1 MPEPEAYPG
10 NQVHKDTHPNGV
22 PAPVDDLTT
31 DDQVEVSTSVENKF
45 CQPAIAGNIDRC
57 VSSKTTNRHEVELLE
72 RGVIQHGLS
81 HPTDQLLVQ
90 LDVVLLGTS
99 NCCFRIS
106 LELGPGRMSRST
118 SPNIATL
125 GCRSL
130 ELNNSAVF
138 DAFLDKPRNMRNR
151 YSRVKGQSVNLA
163 DTFVALVSHSDNP
176 IDNSAWKF
184 GLNGLHGPSTRD
196 RRFNECKSVPELNSG
211 EVSRLQIHFR
221 STQGG
226 ALLNL
231 DLGNARLTRR
241 LPSEKF
247 ESPAMAVFEL
257 RSCGGWC
264 QSSHAKSQEKD
275 PYPCRYQ
282 SKFLA
287 NFTHDTE
294 AQYSKL
300 ANGDVS
306 VTRGKMTLALS
317 TDSLA
322 CFLGPVNLRGPAS
335 YQNVAPKIILT
346 TELNSCV
353 LRTGLA
359 RSQIDEARLSSAR
372 ELVAIN
378 QIIKHNSTL
387 YTQGDCDIP
396 RHKLREET
404 AGEPM
409 RNITIANG
417 TLPAFRA
424 VQIDEFGPFHG
435 ETLDQNLSVGFS
447 VLVITCTTTNAVI
460 VWIIDNSEV
469 NSILRAIYQHSYVY
483 GFPTV
488 TYVGW
493 TDQVRVVDYE
503 FNSITT
509 RSQLRATIK
518 TTQVW
523 EAIRLWVVD
532 RRIFLDCAS
541 RRNTRHMRDIISSL
555 YRLSPTEVYLDKVVT
570 SSKLRAEFENLDP
583 ADREGMSGYNWQDH
597 IDKIPF
603 PGSVNCSYHRAPT
616 QDPQIGDFVWFV
628 HMERTRYPMPIAD
641 AVHRHAIWRTGRIF
655 AIEDHQWMVEPL
667 YHVSYL
673 CTTGRGY
680 KRPTQWTVSRCTI
693 ARPLGALVL
702 VAHAEE
708 ISSLP
713 ARW

>member
-1 MPEPEAYPG
+1 MPELGAYLG
-10 NQVHKDTHPNGV
+10 NQAYNNTHPNGV

-31 DDQVEVSTSVENKF
+31 YVTVNNKF
-45 CQPAIAGNIDRC
+45 CQPATAGNIDRC
-57 VSSKTTNRHEVELLE
+57 VSSKITNRHEVELLDG
-72 RGVIQHGLS
+72 GVFQHGIIN
-81 HPTDQLLVQ
+81 PTDQLLVQ
-90 LDVVLLGTS
+90 LDVVLLGTNS
-99 NCCFRIS
+99 CCFRIS
-106 LELGPGRMSRST
+106 LDSGPGRMSGSA
-118 SPNIATL
+118 SPNAATL
-125 GCRSL
+125 GCRCL
-130 ELNNSAVF
+130 ELKNSAAF
-138 DAFLDKPRNMRNR
+138 DDFLDNPRIMKNG
-151 YSRVKGQSVNLA
+151 YSRVQGQSVNLA
-163 DTFVALVSHSDNP
+163 YTLVTLVTHADNP
-176 IDNSAWKF
+176 FDNSAWKF
-184 GLNGLHGPSTRD
+184 GLIGLSRPSTRD
-196 RRFNECKSVPELNSG
+196 RRFNKCKSVPEMNSG
-211 EVSRLQIHFR
+211 EVSRVQIHFR
-221 STQGG
+221 STQGR
-226 ALLNL
+226 AFSDL
-231 DLGNARLTRR
+231 DYGTARLTRR
-241 LPSEKF
+241 LPSERF

-257 RSCGGWC
+257 RSCGGWG
-264 QSSHAKSQEKD
+264 QSRHAKSQEKD
-275 PYPCRYQ
+275 SYPCRYQ

-294 AQYSKL
+294 TQYSKS

-306 VTRGKMTLALS
+306 VTQGKMTFVLS
-317 TDSLA
+317 TDSLV
-322 CFLGPVNLRGPAS
+322 CFLGPVNLWGPAS

-359 RSQIDEARLSSAR
+359 RSQSNEARLSSAR
-372 ELVAIN
+372 ELVVIN
-378 QIIKHNSTL
+378 QIIKHNSAL

-396 RHKLREET
+396 RHMLREET
-404 AGEPM
+404 ADMPM
-409 RNITIANG
+409 RNSTVATGN
-417 TLPAFRA
+417 LPAFRA

-435 ETLDQNLSVGFS
+435 ETMDQNLSVGFS
-447 VLVITCTTTNAVI
+447 ILVITCITTNAVI

-493 TDQVRVVDYE
+493 TDEVRVVDYE
-503 FNSITT
+503 WNSITKH
-509 RSQLRATIK
+509 SQIEAMVK
-518 TTQVW
+518 TTQIW
-523 EAIRLWVVD
+523 EAIRLWVVSH
-532 RRIFLDCAS
+532 RILLEYAS
-541 RRNTRHMRDIISSL
+541 RREITQMCDILSSL

-603 PGSVNCSYHRAPT
+603 PGSVDCSYHVAPT

-628 HMERTRYPMPIAD
+628 HVEHSRYPMKIVD
-641 AVHRHAIWRTGRIF
+641 AIQRHAVWKTGRIF

-693 ARPLGALVL
+693 VRPLEALVL
-702 VAHAEE
+702 VAHADE
-708 ISSLP
+708 ISGLP